1 MPQLGLDG
9 TVFDGLPDP
18 DPYLM
23 YRYADPK
30 HCYLNTWINKANLS
44 SLVIKVFSTLY
55 SVVLLL
61 QISEESTDSVHS
73 VHTLFVYNCTQYST
87 VCVNNNKLVHTQAC
101 STYSALPNSG
111 ILCLLLVHH
120 NKFIM

>member
-9 TVFDGLPDP
+9 TVFDGLPDPDP

-44 SLVIKVFSTLY
+44 CNKGV
-55 SVVLLL
+55 
-61 QISEESTDSVHS
+61 
-73 VHTLFVYNCTQYST
+73 QYS
-87 VCVNNNKLVHTQAC
+87 
-101 STYSALPNSG
+101 
-111 ILCLLLVHH
+111 LCCCPPPSNL
-120 NKFIM
+120 

>member
-1 MPQLGLDG
+1 MRIRNTAADLIQFQSSSKFLLIHQLFSLPQLGLVAVG
-9 TVFDGLPDP
+9 MVGW
-18 DPYLM
+18 
-23 YRYADPK
+23 YA
-30 HCYLNTWINKANLS
+30 
-44 SLVIKVFSTLY
+44 
-55 SVVLLL
+55 VVLLL

-120 NKFIM
+120 NKSIM